1 MTRRLI
7 LLLLACVAFFP
18 HNTALRPDI
27 MECRNL
33 VTAREIAAGD
43 CAWLVPTMNG
53 ALRLEKPPLPTW
65 IAAAV
70 ESVSPDDLGLQ
81 RVPPALAAMLWTLF
95 LFLLVRRMTD
105 EGIAFWTTLAFLTC
119 YQVVLMGRTATW
131 DVYCHAFMT
140 GALLF
145 LHRLFCPKSDEHTH
159 WCDAIIAGLLLG
171 LSFLSKGPVSFFALL
186 LPFLIAFPLLPGF
199 SPKGKWLPTLLALAV
214 CIVIGGWWYAYLYL
228 AHPAE
233 LASVF
238 HQETG
243 AWANRNVRPWYYYWR
258 FWVEAGAWAPVV
270 LVGLAWPYWKRRL
283 KEPKTYLFVLVFLLA
298 QLVLLSL
305 MPEKK
310 FRYLL
315 PMMVPMTML
324 TGLLLVHWHRAGSLW
339 PKRAMVFVVSVFAF
353 VELLAMPLVGRLF
366 TGEQPNTLALLRHDH
381 RTADLPYYHPAGE
394 ELRIEVV
401 YAAGRKVSSL
411 DLNDSVAIRRA
422 LPCVLLT
429 HPEETDSLLGT
440 LPHGLRLD
448 SLGLYDDNHHPP
460 SAKHY
465 NPAMRYDATALHNK

>member
-33 VTAREIAAGD
+33 VTAHEIASGE
-43 CAWLVPTMNG
+43 CTWLVPTMNG

-70 ESVSPDDLGLQ
+70 ESISPDNLALQ
-81 RVPPALAAMLWTLF
+81 RVPPALSAMLWTLF
-95 LFLLVRRMTD
+95 LFLLVRRLTD
-105 EGIAFWTTLAFLTC
+105 EETAFWTALAFLTC

-145 LHRLFCPKSDEHTH
+145 LHRIFCPKEHENTR
-159 WCDAIIAGLLLG
+159 WRDAAIAGLFLG

-199 SPKGKWLPTLLALAV
+199 SIKGKWLPTLLAVAI
-214 CIVIGGWWYAYLYL
+214 CIALSSWWYIYLYL
-228 AHPAE
+228 AHPTE
-233 LASVF
+233 LESMF
-238 HQETG
+238 HKETG
-243 AWANRNVRPWYYYWR
+243 AWTNRNVRPWYYYWR
-258 FWVEAGAWAPVV
+258 FWVEAGAWAPIV
-270 LVGLAWPYWKRRL
+270 LAGLFFPYWKRRL
-283 KEPKTYLFVLVFLLA
+283 KASKTYLFVLIFLLA
-298 QLVLLSL
+298 QLILLSL

-315 PMMVPMTML
+315 PMMLPMAML
-324 TGLLLVHWHRAGSLW
+324 TGLLLVHWHRGGSPW
-339 PKRAMVFVVSVFAF
+339 PKRVMVGVLGVFTF

-381 RTADLPYYHPAGE
+381 RTDGLSYHYPAGE

-401 YAAGRKVSSL
+401 HAAGRKIQPL
-411 DLNDSVAIRRA
+411 DLSDTAAVRQA

-429 HPEETDSLLGT
+429 HPEATDSLLGT
-440 LPHGLRLD
+440 LPNDLRFEK
-448 SLGLYDDNHHPP
+448 LGTFDNNHHPP
-460 SAKHY
+460 TAKHY
-465 NPAMRYDATALHNK
+465 NTAMRYDATVVRKR